1 MISVR
6 GLTHSF
12 SGRVVLSDIDLEVAP
27 HEILAVMGSSGGGK
41 TTLLRCISGLITP
54 TKGEVDVDGVN
65 VRSDP
70 EEARRHM
77 GMVFQSA
84 ALFDYMNVRDNVLFG
99 LKRLKKQLPAAPEKL
114 ADDALARVGLKGSE
128 SLMPAELSGGMR
140 KRVGIARAI
149 ALQPKVLLY
158 DEPTTGL
165 DPITTYTID
174 AFIRE
179 VRDTLGATTMLVS
192 HDVTSVVRTSDRVA
206 FLENGKLTFLG
217 TPIEFLRAK
226 NEAIREIVL
235 KSQIALDSPSIVN
248 KGGTPASPPP

>member
-6 GLTHSF
+6 GLSHEF
-12 SGRVVLSDIDLEVAP
+12 SGQPVLRNIDLEVGP
-27 HEILAVMGSSGGGK
+27 GEIVAIMGSSGGGK
-41 TTLLRCISGLITP
+41 TTLLRCISGLIVP
-54 TKGEVDVDGVN
+54 TKGSVSVDGVD
-65 VRSDP
+65 VRKEP

-99 LKRLKKQLPAAPEKL
+99 LKRSKDSSADPEKITTESL
-114 ADDALARVGLKGSE
+114 DRVGLKGADH
-128 SLMPAELSGGMR
+128 LMPAELSGGMR

-149 ALQPKVLLY
+149 ALSPKVLLY

-174 AFIRE
+174 ALIKS
-179 VRDTLGATTMLVS
+179 VRDGMGATTLVVS

-206 FLENGKLTFLG
+206 FLEGGELTFLG
-217 TPIEFLRAK
+217 TATEFLDAK
-226 NEAIREIVL
+226 NSAIQEIIS
-235 KSQIALDSPSIVN
+235 KSQIHADYQASVN
-248 KGGTPASPPP
+248 KPG